1 MIEKDPLASTSSQ
14 TLPQFSTPMMQQ
26 YMRIKNEHSDA
37 LLMYRLGDFYE
48 LFLDD
53 ALIGAK
59 VLQIT
64 LTRRPRGKDGDIPMA
79 GVPYHAADRYIA
91 KLVKAGYKVAICEQ
105 VSEPDSKGI
114 VDREV
119 VRIVTPG
126 TILDEQ
132 SLAQKEHNYIMS
144 VVFQGSAT
152 AFAAADISTGDF
164 YCGEYAKDAPNFHA
178 LQQIVLRFKPAECL
192 LHHDTYNNP
201 EILGFLKTHGVS
213 NCVSVSQWDDFTRR
227 ASTKLLKQFRIAT
240 LRSIGIDGEKLAIE
254 AAAALLGYVSE
265 TQRGHVEHL
274 TSLKRFS
281 SDDFVVLDQSTVSNL
296 ELFATLHEKKSEG
309 SFIHAI
315 DHTISGAG
323 GRLLREWIKQPLRSL
338 TEIQK
343 RQHAVQEFLHNHT
356 LREKIRETIAEM
368 YDIER
373 ILARIATG
381 IGNPAD
387 LVNLKTSLACAVR
400 VLEQTHKIHH
410 LPAVSSSTMRCI
422 KSIIEHIGNHIQDSP
437 PLDVRGGDI
446 IKDGVDMVLDD
457 LRTVLHGGKSHIEMM
472 EESEKESTG
481 ITTLKIRFNKVF
493 GYYIEVS
500 KSYVETVPSHYM
512 RKQTLVNAERFMTP
526 ELKMYEEKIM
536 AAQASSEELE
546 YQLFLATVEKIE
558 KISEDIQRISHCI
571 ATIDCFLSFAQCAY
585 TYRYV
590 QPKIVATGQIVISD
604 GRHPVLEQLME
615 HHRFVPNSVKLD
627 QSENQL
633 HIITGPNMA
642 GKSVYMRQVALITL
656 LAHIGSY
663 VPAKDATISIVDRI
677 FVRSGASDMIT
688 SGLSTFMV
696 EMVETAHILKYATQK
711 SLIILDEIGRGTSTY
726 DGVSIAWAVADYLV
740 SQGKKGPKTLFATHY
755 HELQKLEMDHPE
767 RISNHHMAIEDHRG
781 VPIFLY
787 HIVKGPAS
795 HSYGIAVAQ
804 LAGVPENVIVRA
816 RTVLQGLE
824 SSLDHTSKND
834 SSDLKKALQSLNI
847 ESLTP
852 IEALGYLADIQKKLR
867 S

>member
-1 MIEKDPLASTSSQ
+1 MTDIP
-14 TLPQFSTPMMQQ
+14 PQFSTPMMQQ
-26 YMRIKNEHSDA
+26 YMRIKGEHLDA

-53 ALIGAK
+53 ALVGAK

-119 VRIVTPG
+119 IRIVTPG

-132 SLAQKEHNYIMS
+132 SLEQKEHNYIMS
-144 VVFQGSAT
+144 IIFRGSMT

-164 YCGEYAKDAPNFHA
+164 YCGEYGKDAPDFHT
-178 LQQIVLRFKPAECL
+178 LKHILLRFKPAECL
-192 LHHDTYNNP
+192 LNHENYNNP
-201 EILGFLKTHGVS
+201 EVLGFLKNHGVH
-213 NCVSVSQWDDFTRR
+213 NCVNVPQWDDFTSR
-227 ASTKLLKQFRIAT
+227 ASAKLLKQFRVAT
-240 LRSIGIDGEKLAIE
+240 LKSIGIDSEKHAIE
-254 AAAALLGYVSE
+254 ATSALLGYVSE
-265 TQRGHVEHL
+265 TQRGHIEHL
-274 TSLKRFS
+274 TSLKRYTS
-281 SDDFVVLDQSTVSNL
+281 EDSVVLDESTVSNL
-296 ELFATLHEKKSEG
+296 ELFATLQGKGSEG
-309 SFIHAI
+309 SLIHAI
-315 DHTISGAG
+315 DHTVSGAG
-323 GRLLREWIKQPLRSL
+323 GRMLREWVKQPLRSL
-338 TEIQK
+338 SEIEERQK
-343 RQHAVQEFLHNHT
+343 AVQELLHNLKLRT
-356 LREKIRETIAEM
+356 VIREKISEM

-381 IGNPAD
+381 IGNAAD
-387 LVNLKTSLACAVR
+387 LVNLKTSLSCAIEA
-400 VLEQTHKIHH
+400 LKHTSTMEH
-410 LPAVSSSTMRCI
+410 LPTVSSSTSSKI
-422 KSIIEHIGNHIQDSP
+422 KSITELIDKHIQDTP
-437 PLDVRGGDI
+437 PLDIRGGNI
-446 IKDGVDMVLDD
+446 IKDGVDAALDD
-457 LRTVLHGGKSHIEMM
+457 LRAVLHGGKSHIEVM
-472 EESEKESTG
+472 EEREKESTG

-526 ELKMYEEKIM
+526 ELKEYEERIM
-536 AAQASSEELE
+536 TAQATSEELE
-546 YQLFLATVEKIE
+546 YQLFLGVVRKVEE
-558 KISEDIQRISHCI
+558 ISEDIQHISRCI
-571 ATIDCFLSFAQCAY
+571 AQIDCLSTFAHNAHE
-585 TYRYV
+585 YRYV
-590 QPKIVATGQIVISD
+590 QPKIVTTGQLAIAD

-615 HHRFVPNSVKLD
+615 NHTFVPNSVLLD
-627 QSENQL
+627 QTRNQL

-656 LAHIGSY
+656 LAHIGAY
-663 VPAKDATISIVDRI
+663 VPAREATISIVDRI

-696 EMVETAHILKYATQK
+696 EMVETAHILQYATSK

-740 SQGKKGPKTLFATHY
+740 TQAKKGPKTLFAAHY
-755 HELQKLEMDHPE
+755 HELQKLEMDYPD
-767 RISNHHMAIEDHRG
+767 RISNYHMAIEDHKG

-787 HIVKGPAS
+787 HIVEGPAS

-804 LAGVPENVIVRA
+804 LAGVPENVIIRA
-816 RTVLQGLE
+816 RTILQGLE
-824 SSLDHTSKND
+824 SSTDHASTDGISK
-834 SSDLKKALQSLNI
+834 LEKALKSLNLD
-847 ESLTP
+847 SLTP
-852 IEALGYLADIQKKLR
+852 VEALSYLADVQKKLR
-867 S
+867 